1 MPSIVFQV
9 ALMKPLL
16 FGILAFG
23 IVGCSGMV
31 TANDGN
37 RVTVEH
43 DFFVSIDS
51 ALDVALQS
59 CTQAGKS
66 KATFVVSA
74 NKNPRFAPG
83 QGVQLSTFQCE

>member
-1 MPSIVFQV
+1 MPFTVLQV
-9 ALMKPLL
+9 TLMKPLL
-16 FGILAFG
+16 FGLLALG
-23 IVGCSGMV
+23 IVGCSGIV

-43 DFFVSIDS
+43 DFFVSTDS
-51 ALDVALQS
+51 ARDVALQS
-59 CTQAGKS
+59 CMQAGKS
-66 KATFVVSA
+66 KATFVMSA